1 MQTRRRETSTAKKW
15 ENPACTEL
23 GFITR
28 DEKSKR
34 VGRGGRGKREKGRGG
49 KLMPNI
55 DSVCSS
61 KLQSCVAA

>member
-1 MQTRRRETSTAKKW
+1 MSRNYIRIQNIQMRRRETSTAKKW

-34 VGRGGRGKREKGRGG
+34 VGRGAGQKGEGKGWEINAKYR
-49 KLMPNI
+49 
-55 DSVCSS
+55 
-61 KLQSCVAA
+61 

>member
-34 VGRGGRGKREKGRGG
+34 VGRGAGQKGEGKGWEINAKYR
-49 KLMPNI
+49 
-55 DSVCSS
+55 
-61 KLQSCVAA
+61 